1 MALTPTEVDR
11 VLLHAT
17 ARMAWERRGRGVRLN
32 LPEATAVV
40 ASTVVEAAR
49 DGATWAE
56 AREAGARVLRPDDV
70 MPGVADLLD
79 VVHVEAVFDDGS
91 RLVSVE
97 RPINGTLG
105 SQAPG
110 AVLPGTGRRPD
121 GVHPAAVPPSDGA
134 VETSVVNEAEV
145 PITVSSHFHF
155 FEANPRLRF
164 DRAAAYGMRL
174 AVAAGHSVTFEP
186 GRPTQVRLI
195 PIGGHRVVVGFAGL
209 VDGPLDAPGVRE
221 QALTKARACGYA
233 DTGLPDERG
242 DDPAG
247 DA

>member
-40 ASTVVEAAR
+40 ASAVVEAAR
-49 DGATWAE
+49 DGATWAQ
-56 AREAGARVLRPDDV
+56 ARAAGSQALGPDDV

-97 RPINGTLG
+97 RPIDATLG
-105 SQAPG
+105 DQAPG
-110 AVLPGTGRRPD
+110 AVLPGARR
-121 GVHPAAVPPSDGA
+121 GSDGA
-134 VETSVVNEAEV
+134 HPSAAPPAADAVEISVVNEAEV

-155 FEANPRLRF
+155 FETNPRLRF
-164 DRAAAYGMRL
+164 DREAAYGRRL
-174 AVAAGHSVTFEP
+174 AVAAGHGVTFEP
-186 GRPTQVRLI
+186 GQTTSVRLL
-195 PIGGHRVVVGFAGL
+195 PIGGGRVVIGFAGL
-209 VDGPLDAPGVRE
+209 VDGPLDAPGARDA
-221 QALTKARACGYA
+221 ALAKARACGYA
-233 DTGLPDERG
+233 DSVVRDSGEIGR
-242 DDPAG
+242 AHV
-247 DA
+247 